1 MVKLGQRT
9 DTKPKRSEVDAWI
22 NQFVFLYGNLLA
34 DCRMVLHHEKRI
46 RTIDGRMNDSAYLNE
61 HSVSPDAIVE
71 AQNTVSRHRAMVEI
85 REARIDNAVAMFPGF
100 WRGRPDG
107 VDAWLTDMW
116 FSCAPDPDP
125 VVVCMVGR
133 GAECWQEVEQ
143 RWRDRKPIVN
153 NDPIPY

>member
-9 DTKPKRSEVDAWI
+9 DTKPKRSEVDAWVG
-22 NQFVFLYGNLLA
+22 QFCFLYGNLLA
-34 DCRMVLHHEKRI
+34 DCRMALHHDRRI
-46 RTIDGRMNDSAYLNE
+46 RTIEARMNDSAYLNE

-71 AQNTVSRHRAMVEI
+71 AQNAVLRHREAMEI
-85 REARIDNAVAMFPGF
+85 REKRIAEATWMFPGF
-100 WRGRPDG
+100 WRARPDG
-107 VDAWLTDMW
+107 ADSFLTDVW

-153 NDPIPY
+153 NDPIPS